1 MEFIF
6 VYVEIDDNGNPVYK
20 DEFLNTCAQNCT
32 ILASKEYVNLL
43 EKPNPNVVEIPED
56 VMEEYDRNLDSRGKR
71 QIMMEI
77 NDNSLMENWLSYV
90 FRDNNERISG
100 IVIKNEYASVLKVA
114 QVNQKAALVDK
125 NSDDNG
131 ADSEKKYRMIIDDLN
146 HRVEV
151 LQMDL
156 KQREEAI
163 ETLRNSLNSSNNYI
177 ENLQKHA
184 TNLDNDLKKYK
195 QFYDENSETIQFAEE
210 KVTRAECEIQK
221 YVELYK
227 NILKELD
234 EKKTELLEM
243 KKKTEKH

>member
-20 DEFLNTCAQNCT
+20 DEFLNTCTQNCT

-56 VMEEYDRNLDSRGKR
+56 VMEEYDGNLDSRGKR

-90 FRDNNERISG
+90 FKDNNDRISG
-100 IVIKNEYASVLKVA
+100 IIIKNEYASVLKVA
-114 QVNQKAALVDK
+114 YANQKAALVDK

-163 ETLRNSLNSSNNYI
+163 ESLRNSLNSSNSYI
-177 ENLQKHA
+177 DNLQKHA

-210 KVTRAECEIQK
+210 KVNRSECEIQK

-227 NILKELD
+227 NILEELD
-234 EKKTELLEM
+234 EKKTELLELR
-243 KKKTEKH
+243 KKTEKH